1 MNIFTRSINFFTV
14 QDTMIECI
22 AISAST
28 TYMRKSLRLFTCQKV
43 LLVCTSVDLSFRIGS
58 VMNVDYV

>member
-1 MNIFTRSINFFTV
+1 
-14 QDTMIECI
+14 MIECI

-43 LLVCTSVDLSFRIGS
+43 LLACTNVNLSFRIGS